1 MINKP
6 GPVPLARWRSSIW
19 AGGCPTA
26 LATQPGRFSGP
37 LHPFPI
43 RSCSGWG
50 LPSRP
55 VTRPLVRSYR
65 TVASL
70 PAEAGGL
77 HFCGT
82 GPKVALAGRYPAPC
96 PVEPGL
102 SSTASKCG
110 RDRLFYS
117 QPKSAGIAIRGLLFG
132 VIGYHNRCDWSNPDH
147 RTHHLVKIPAG
158 AFFFASFNKLLQ
170 HGVDLIRIMDD
181 DRFPRGA
188 TDRRAFFP
196 FSMVGKNNVN
206 Q

>member
-1 MINKP
+1 MFNKP
-6 GPVPLARWRSSIW
+6 GPVPLARWRSSVW

-70 PAEAGGL
+70 PAKAGGL

-82 GPKVALAGRYPAPC
+82 GPKVTLAGRYPAPC
-96 PVEPGL
+96 PMEPGL

-110 RDRLFYS
+110 RDRLSDS
-117 QPKSAGIAIRGLLFG
+117 QPKSMFG
-132 VIGYHNRCDWSNPDH
+132 FIEYHNQTPGSNPDH
-147 RTHHLVKIPAG
+147 APQHFIVAPALRIFVRSLV
-158 AFFFASFNKLLQ
+158 KLLQ